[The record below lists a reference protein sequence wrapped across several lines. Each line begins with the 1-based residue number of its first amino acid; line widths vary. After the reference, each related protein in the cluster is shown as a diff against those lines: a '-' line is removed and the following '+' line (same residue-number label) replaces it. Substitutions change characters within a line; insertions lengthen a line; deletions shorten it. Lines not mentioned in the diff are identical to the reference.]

1 MTAAEQRRENIMEI
15 LSVHR
20 KTSVEE
26 LMAKLHV
33 SRRTILYD
41 LDAITAY
48 AQFYTV
54 PGNGGGIFACEGW
67 HYKPERL
74 TERMQKAVEDVLNG
88 LPPDKAALQELL
100 DAFGRKT

>member
-1 MTAAEQRRENIMEI
+1 MTAAEERREKIMEI

-20 KTSVEE
+20 RTNLKE
-26 LMAKLHV
+26 LSERFGV

-41 LDAITAY
+41 LDAITAS

-67 HYKPERL
+67 HYRPAGL
-74 TERMQKAVEDVLNG
+74 TARMQKAVEDAING

-100 DAFGRKT
+100 DAFGRKI

>member
-1 MTAAEQRRENIMEI
+1 MTAAEQRRESIMEI
-15 LSVHR
+15 LGVYR

-26 LMAKLHV
+26 LMEKLHV

-74 TERMQKAVEDVLNG
+74 TARMQKAVEDAING
-88 LPPDKAALQELL
+88 LPPDISALQELL
-100 DAFGRKT
+100 DAFGRKS

>member
-1 MTAAEQRRENIMEI
+1 MTAAEQRRESIMEI
-15 LSVHR
+15 LGVYR

-26 LMAKLHV
+26 LMEKLHV

-54 PGNGGGIFACEGW
+54 PGNGGGIFACE
-67 HYKPERL
+67 
-74 TERMQKAVEDVLNG
+74 VI
-88 LPPDKAALQELL
+88 
-100 DAFGRKT
+100 

>member
-1 MTAAEQRRENIMEI
+1 MTAAEQRREKIMEI

-20 KTSVEE
+20 QTNLKE
-26 LMAKLHV
+26 LSERFGV

-41 LDAITAY
+41 LDAITAS

-67 HYKPERL
+67 HYRPARM
-74 TERMQKAVEDVLNG
+74 TARMQKAVEDAING
-88 LPPDKAALQELL
+88 LPPDKEALQELL
-100 DAFGRKT
+100 AVFGRTI

>member
-1 MTAAEQRRENIMEI
+1 MTAAEQRRESIMEI
-15 LSVHR
+15 LGVYR

-26 LMAKLHV
+26 LMEKLHV

-74 TERMQKAVEDVLNG
+74 TARMQKAVEDAING
-88 LPPDKAALQELL
+88 LPPDISALQELL
-100 DAFGRKT
+100 DAFGRKP

>member
-1 MTAAEQRRENIMEI
+1 MTTTEERREKIMEI
-15 LSVHR
+15 ISVQR
-20 KTSVEE
+20 RTSLKE
-26 LMAKLHV
+26 LADRLHV
-33 SRRTILYD
+33 TTRTILYD

-74 TERMQKAVEDVLNG
+74 TARMQKAVEDAING
-88 LPPDKAALQELL
+88 LPPDVSALQELL
-100 DAFGRKT
+100 DAFGRKS

>member
-20 KTSVEE
+20 KTSIGE
-26 LMAKLHV
+26 LKKKFGV
-33 SRRTILYD
+33 SRQTIVND

-48 AQFYTV
+48 AQFYTL

-100 DAFGRKT
+100 DTFGRKT

>member
-1 MTAAEQRRENIMEI
+1 MTATEERREKIMEI
-15 LSVHR
+15 ISVQR
-20 KTSVEE
+20 RTSVKE
-26 LMAKLHV
+26 LADRLHV
-33 SRRTILYD
+33 TTRTILRD

-74 TERMQKAVEDVLNG
+74 TARMQKAVEDAING
-88 LPPDKAALQELL
+88 LPPDVNALQELL

>member
-1 MTAAEQRRENIMEI
+1 MTAAEQRRESIMEI
-15 LSVHR
+15 LGVYR

-26 LMAKLHV
+26 LMEKLHV

-54 PGNGGGIFACEGW
+54 PGNGGRIFACEGW

-74 TERMQKAVEDVLNG
+74 TARMQKAVEDAING
-88 LPPDKAALQELL
+88 LPPDISALQELL
-100 DAFGRKT
+100 DAFGRKS